1 MQIPHG
7 LDPPIVF
14 TYMVEN
20 AKGTLNLF
28 LSKFSFQSMSIL
40 WFNIVRAPRLSERYA
55 NSPWLIKGKKPFQ
68 SSEAKK

>member
-7 LDPPIVF
+7 LDPPKVF
-14 TYMVEN
+14 TKMVEKIR
-20 AKGTLNLF
+20 AHFKLVF
-28 LSKFSFQSMSIL
+28 EQIQFQSMSIL

-68 SSEAKK
+68 SSETKK